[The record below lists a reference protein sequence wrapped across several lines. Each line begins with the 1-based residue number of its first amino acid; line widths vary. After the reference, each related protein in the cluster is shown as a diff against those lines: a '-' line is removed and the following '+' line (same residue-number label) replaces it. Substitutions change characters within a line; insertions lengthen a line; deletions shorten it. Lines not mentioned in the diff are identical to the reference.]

1 MSIMAASIRVGPL
14 QRAADYF
21 NLLSILRSEIRK
33 VLKFFY
39 LASRL
44 AEPSLL
50 GDAKRYPA
58 LWADIA
64 WA

>member
-1 MSIMAASIRVGPL
+1 MAASIRVGPL

-50 GDAKRYPA
+50 GDASP
-58 LWADIA
+58 IA
-64 WA
+64 ERNSAMKCRGL